1 MVGKA
6 FCFLQVMIM
15 NGASVSSFE
24 MELIAFLAI
33 FGLNIE
39 ITSFFLL
46 LHNDSNK
53 SFKRCAINCDEYSN

>member
-39 ITSFFLL
+39 ITSFLL

>member
-39 ITSFFLL
+39 ITSFFPL
-46 LHNDSNK
+46 
-53 SFKRCAINCDEYSN
+53 A